1 MVTRLELHEVTKA
14 LGDLSLSIAQTREL
28 AFNLGVELRELD
40 NVDEER
46 RGNDRTKYYMQIWLN
61 NNPDA
66 SWRSIIEALKSMR
79 LNRQATQLTEMLSA
93 GPEVTHPVSSHP
105 SLLAHAASGSTG
117 QPTLPQ
123 LLRLKVPQRVGVHAS
138 NFGIFLLDDTLGSAV
153 RNIEAKCRGDSV
165 AVVKEILQQWLQG
178 QGIPVTWENLISTL
192 RDIDLNVLASEIN
205 DYVES
210 VR

>member
-210 VR
+210 

>member
-105 SLLAHAASGSTG
+105 SLLAHAGSGSTG
-117 QPTLPQ
+117 ESFVSFELT
-123 LLRLKVPQRVGVHAS
+123 KM
-138 NFGIFLLDDTLGSAV
+138 FLYDV
-153 RNIEAKCRGDSV
+153 IHFCNNIMRWSFW
-165 AVVKEILQQWLQG
+165 ILECEG
-178 QGIPVTWENLISTL
+178 ECFTS
-192 RDIDLNVLASEIN
+192 
-205 DYVES
+205 
-210 VR
+210 

>member
-105 SLLAHAASGSTG
+105 SRLVHAASDSTG
-117 QPTLPQ
+117 ENVC
-123 LLRLKVPQRVGVHAS
+123 LL
-138 NFGIFLLDDTLGSAV
+138 
-153 RNIEAKCRGDSV
+153 
-165 AVVKEILQQWLQG
+165 
-178 QGIPVTWENLISTL
+178 
-192 RDIDLNVLASEIN
+192 
-205 DYVES
+205 
-210 VR
+210 